1 MKTEIQ
7 YRKAIGGA
15 LLDIRNSLSE
25 DGIKVTQDDV
35 AFQAGISTRYY
46 GAIERGEVMPTIF
59 ILAKIAEAL
68 QMPLHK
74 LCELIENY

>member
-46 GAIERGEVMPTIF
+46 GAIKRGKILPSVYALEKMPN
-59 ILAKIAEAL
+59 
-68 QMPLHK
+68 H
-74 LCELIENY
+74 